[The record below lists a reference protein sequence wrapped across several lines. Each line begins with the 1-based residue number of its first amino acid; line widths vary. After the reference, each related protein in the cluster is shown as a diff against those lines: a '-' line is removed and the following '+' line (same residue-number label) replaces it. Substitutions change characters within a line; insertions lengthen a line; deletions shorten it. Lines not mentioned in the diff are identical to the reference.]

1 MEIQDINPWW
11 KSRRLEEEYSKLP
24 SRDLLGEISSYI
36 EKKQIIAVHGL
47 RRTGKTTLM
56 HHIINL
62 LLKTQKP
69 DHIIYYSFDLLD
81 AKVEEILDKAK
92 GLLGIDIKKDRV
104 FVFLDEIQK
113 HDNWENEL
121 KALYDNYP
129 NIKFFISGSSSLFIE
144 KRTKESLGGR
154 VFSFVLEP
162 LTFQEYLDI
171 KGIKIKGALF
181 EKEAKEALT
190 HYLRIGGFPE
200 LVDEKDHVKIDKYIK
215 ELIVDRIVYI
225 DIPAAFEIDEP
236 QLLERILSIISAVP
250 GSIIDYE
257 SLADDLSRNRKTISN
272 YIFYLEKAFLIKKLY
287 NYSKNLLTTEKKSK
301 RMYPAS
307 TAFAYLFNSEEGRII
322 ETGILMNSSFKFFSR
337 QGNKEV
343 DFIKINKITLPI
355 EAKYTDNVKDREI
368 KGLLKFLD
376 SHNLKEGVVITKS
389 LESVKKIGDKEI
401 RYIHLWKWLLEKS

>member
-1 MEIQDINPWW
+1 M
-11 KSRRLEEEYSKLP
+11 KKKL
-24 SRDLLGEISSYI
+24 
-36 EKKQIIAVHGL
+36 KK
-47 RRTGKTTLM
+47 
-56 HHIINL
+56 
-62 LLKTQKP
+62 P
-69 DHIIYYSFDLLD
+69 Y
-81 AKVEEILDKAK
+81 
-92 GLLGIDIKKDRV
+92 
-104 FVFLDEIQK
+104 
-113 HDNWENEL
+113 
-121 KALYDNYP
+121 
-129 NIKFFISGSSSLFIE
+129 
-144 KRTKESLGGR
+144 
-154 VFSFVLEP
+154 
-162 LTFQEYLDI
+162 
-171 KGIKIKGALF
+171 
-181 EKEAKEALT
+181 
-190 HYLRIGGFPE
+190 YLRIGGFPE
-200 LVDEKDHVKIDKYIK
+200 LVDERDHVKIDRYVK

-250 GSIIDYE
+250 GSIVDYE

-376 SHNLKEGVVITKS
+376 SHNLKEGVVITKG
-389 LESVKKIGDKEI
+389 LDGVKKIDDKEI
-401 RYIHLWKWLLEKS
+401 RYIPLWKWLLEKS